1 VAAIDNKTLAL
12 SYILVAAAL
21 SLLSLLIATYRKER
35 SFRIFACAFAASAIG
50 VLLIGGQG
58 TINLWFS
65 LILGN
70 VLMITNYLLLICGI
84 RVFYKESV
92 IWPKHFWLYIFA
104 GFFIF
109 VYATFINYSFL
120 IRTVVYT
127 VFLIVIMTEFFIY
140 LRRRLVKIPR
150 MIRNVFR
157 SVIVGYL
164 AIYIARVVIMLI
176 EDSQPS
182 LHISNEL
189 FTSFTLVMSIVSLI
203 FWFTAL
209 QLLDS
214 YRLLEEMK
222 AKNNLLDSM
231 ARTDSMTGIYN
242 RHYLEQNI
250 NDYLQTS
257 DRSGEPISLILIDLD
272 HFKEVNDQY
281 GHTVGDEVLIHTVRI
296 IKDMIR
302 VTDKAIR
309 WGGEE
314 FLILAIATTQDGAA
328 ILAEKIRNAIAS
340 QTYDTVGHV
349 TASFGVVEHF
359 FSETEDMCFKRVDI
373 ALYNAKNSGRNCVV
387 SWSESD
393 QLPIALVKI
402 EWLEK
407 WNSGNDV
414 IDSDHRILLEL
425 TNKLIEFTFMETSPD
440 IVGKQVNMI
449 LSHIVNHFEKEEKI
463 LQRLAY
469 PGYEEHLQ
477 SHKNLL
483 REAMVIRDEYNR
495 ENSRITD
502 LISFLVGKVVI
513 GHLLMMDAKFFAYTQ
528 AEKNAAKR

>member
-1 VAAIDNKTLAL
+1 
-12 SYILVAAAL
+12 
-21 SLLSLLIATYRKER
+21 
-35 SFRIFACAFAASAIG
+35 
-50 VLLIGGQG
+50 
-58 TINLWFS
+58 
-65 LILGN
+65 
-70 VLMITNYLLLICGI
+70 
-84 RVFYKESV
+84 
-92 IWPKHFWLYIFA
+92 
-104 GFFIF
+104 
-109 VYATFINYSFL
+109 
-120 IRTVVYT
+120 
-127 VFLIVIMTEFFIY
+127 MTEFFIY

-164 AIYIARVVIMLI
+164 AIYIARVVIVLI

-222 AKNNLLDSM
+222 AQNNLLDSM

-281 GHTVGDEVLIHTVRI
+281 GHTVGDEVLINTVRI

-314 FLILAIATTQDGAA
+314 FLILAIATTQNGAA

-340 QTYDTVGHV
+340 QSYDTVGHV

-373 ALYNAKNSGRNCVV
+373 ALYNAKNSGRDCVV

-414 IDSDHRILLEL
+414 IDSDHRKLIALS
-425 TNKLIEFTFMETSPD
+425 NKLIEFTFVETSPD
-440 IVGKQVNMI
+440 IVGEQVNMI

-469 PGYEEHLQ
+469 PGY
-477 SHKNLL
+477 
-483 REAMVIRDEYNR
+483 
-495 ENSRITD
+495 
-502 LISFLVGKVVI
+502 
-513 GHLLMMDAKFFAYTQ
+513 
-528 AEKNAAKR
+528 